1 MADEQVTEQEAPSQK
16 GEAQNGSNGRRTALR
31 AAAIAAASGATA
43 IAAKKAFS
51 GRQGS
56 QSGAGGGRSSSG
68 DESLFS
74 SMLTS
79 GWDSARDS
87 LLPFA
92 EEAATGAGEFIA
104 RNAPEVVRETLVPK
118 FISGFESARKKAS
131 EDE

>member
-1 MADEQVTEQEAPSQK
+1 MAKEQVTEQEATSQ
-16 GEAQNGSNGRRTALR
+16 EEETQNGSNGRKTALR

-56 QSGAGGGRSSSG
+56 QPGGGGSTA

-74 SMLTS
+74 TMLTS

-92 EEAATGAGEFIA
+92 EEAATGAGEFVA
-104 RNAPEVVRETLVPK
+104 RHAPEVVRDTLVPR

>member
-1 MADEQVTEQEAPSQK
+1 MADEQTEQEAPSQE
-16 GEAQNGSNGRRTALR
+16 GQAQNGSNGRKTALR

-51 GRQGS
+51 GRQG
-56 QSGAGGGRSSSG
+56 QSGGGGTRSSSG

-74 SMLTS
+74 TMLTS

-92 EEAATGAGEFIA
+92 EEAATGAGEFVA

-118 FISGFESARKKAS
+118 FISGFESAKKES
-131 EDE
+131 EDEE

>member
-1 MADEQVTEQEAPSQK
+1 MADEQTEQQARSQE
-16 GEAQNGSNGRRTALR
+16 GQTQNGSNGRRTALR

-56 QSGAGGGRSSSG
+56 QSGGGGTRSSSG
-68 DESLFS
+68 DESLFTT
-74 SMLTS
+74 MLTS

-92 EEAATGAGEFIA
+92 EEAATGAGEFVA

-118 FISGFESARKKAS
+118 FISGFEGARTSS
-131 EDE
+131 EKE

>member
-1 MADEQVTEQEAPSQK
+1 MADEQTEQQAPSQE
-16 GEAQNGSNGRRTALR
+16 GQTQNGSNGRKTALR

-51 GRQGS
+51 RQGS
-56 QSGAGGGRSSSG
+56 QAGGGGTRSSSG

-74 SMLTS
+74 TMLTS

-92 EEAATGAGEFIA
+92 EEAATGAGEFVA

-118 FISGFESARKKAS
+118 FISGFESAKKKES
-131 EDE
+131 DDE

>member
-1 MADEQVTEQEAPSQK
+1 MDEAKVEGDEQT
-16 GEAQNGSNGRRTALR
+16 QNGSNGRKTVLR
-31 AAAIAAASGATA
+31 AAALAAASGATA

-51 GRQGS
+51 GRHES
-56 QSGAGGGRSSSG
+56 QSREGGKSQSN

-92 EEAATGAGEFIA
+92 EEAATGAGEFVA
-104 RNAPEVVRETLVPK
+104 RNAPEVVRETLVPN
-118 FISGFESARKKAS
+118 FISGFENAKKKSS